1 MGERG
6 PGTRRSAAAA
16 PLSELPGLA
25 RPLPYNSLSTPYP
38 APGVPGVRAFFD
50 QWYPALVRS
59 LRARVGD
66 ADLAED
72 IAQEAFVRL
81 LDHGPR
87 DPRAWLFTVA
97 ANLVRDHARRLR
109 GQERGRL
116 AIVRGAADAV
126 APDGPDAAVVR
137 AEEVAEV
144 RLALAR
150 LTERDRTLL
159 MLHHG
164 GFSYAEVAARLGV
177 AASSVGPLV
186 TRAQRRFARAYASTA
201 TNTEGIDA
209 QHASG

>member
-1 MGERG
+1 M
-6 PGTRRSAAAA
+6 
-16 PLSELPGLA
+16 
-25 RPLPYNSLSTPYP
+25 
-38 APGVPGVRAFFD
+38 PGVRAFFD

-87 DPRAWLFTVA
+87 DPRAWLYTVA
-97 ANLVRDHARRLR
+97 ANLVRDHARGLR
-109 GQERGRL
+109 GRERHRL
-116 AIVRGAADAV
+116 AIVRGAADA
-126 APDGPDAAVVR
+126 APPEGADAAVVR
-137 AEEVAEV
+137 AEEVGAV
-144 RLALAR
+144 RQALAR

-186 TRAQRRFARAYASTA
+186 TRAQRRFARAYAPTA
-201 TNTEGIDA
+201 IDTEDGDA
-209 QHASG
+209 RHASG